1 MSSENTKT
9 PKPARK
15 SFKENQQSV
24 SEEKLCDSLAESAS
38 TPSSDHYVTPPKKE
52 WAVYIIESDSG
63 KLYTGITTDVERR
76 YDEHATNPKKGARFF
91 RTSRPKK
98 LVYSEKGFTRSE
110 AGKREIAIKR
120 MTRAD
125 KLKLCKK

>member
-1 MSSENTKT
+1 MPESSSSTSND
-9 PKPARK
+9 
-15 SFKENQQSV
+15 QSV
-24 SEEKLCDSLAESAS
+24 N
-38 TPSSDHYVTPPKKE
+38 SSKKE

-63 KLYTGITTDVERR
+63 KLYTGITTDVARR
-76 YDEHATNPKKGARFF
+76 YDEHATNLKKGARFF

-125 KLKLCKK
+125 KIKLFQK